1 MSCSG
6 RWPATLTAF
15 DALKAARGPE
25 GANDTMS
32 LVLFNH
38 TARVEFSNETVD
50 RQHNIVSHTG
60 GTCYAQAWLEAKKV
74 AQLTSEAH
82 RPIIMMTDGET
93 SESDVAAAA
102 TAQEVRNLHSGLITF
117 AIALGQDVKKGNLS
131 PL

>member
-38 TARVEFSNETVD
+38 TARVEFSNEPL
-50 RQHNIVSHTG
+50 TG
-60 GTCYAQAWLEAKKV
+60 NTTL
-74 AQLTSEAH
+74 S
-82 RPIIMMTDGET
+82 
-93 SESDVAAAA
+93 A
-102 TAQEVRNLHSGLITF
+102 TPEVPAMLRLGLKQKR
-117 AIALGQDVKKGNLS
+117 LPN
-131 PL
+131 